1 MNKKKIILGSILVI
15 ILAIFILFDIFQ
27 IIDIPCVFNE
37 LFNIYCPGCGT
48 TRMIRSLLELDFYQ
62 AFRYNPLLFVLLF
75 PFVGVILAEVIYFI
89 KNKKMFNISTKIY
102 VILLI
107 IIFIYWG
114 LRNIPYFSC
123 LAPTVIK

>member
-15 ILAIFILFDIFQ
+15 ILAIFILLDIFQ
-27 IIDIPCVFNE
+27 IIGIPCVFNK

-75 PFVGVILAEVIYFI
+75 PFVGVIFAEVIYFI

-107 IIFIYWG
+107 IIFIYWV